1 MDRSVAGKLLRDEL
15 NQHGLDDWKARIS
28 IDHTHFL
35 GLCDYKAKTIFLN
48 GHHIDLNPDVA
59 VINTIKHEVAHALTP
74 GHNHDMVW
82 EAKAREL
89 GCDSCK
95 PCSDFDLPEDA
106 LDALR
111 GGGSV
116 EVSFTEEVV
125 RKVQYKATRVQELC
139 PDCGKPAKEKFSTQ
153 LVNRNGTTVRL
164 ITLECFHVITR
175 VIPKATPFDTIV
187 SNDWKPEVKDCKHDW
202 TGPIKTQCMKCGEY
216 KLYEFQVVS
225 AKFIE
230 AGLAARKGVGAF
242 HEMGLGKT
250 ICSLAILRF
259 HAEYTPVLCIVK
271 SGLKFQWF
279 KEIIR
284 WLGPSYLAQ
293 VISTSRDPIMKGLK
307 MYVISYDLLR
317 RYPIERLQEAGFKL
331 VIMDECQQIKNVDSG
346 RTQAVRKLV
355 GDQNIKVIPLSG
367 TPWKNRG
374 SEFFPVLNMMDPY
387 RFNSP
392 KAFYDRWVDYY
403 FDGPRRKEGGLRNP
417 AQFKEYVKDIII
429 RFERSEV
436 MQELPLISRTKLHVQ
451 LDEIDQEV
459 YDESVSDFVTW
470 YNDAVL
476 SGEEDMLDGLELLAR
491 MSRMRHIAG
500 LAKIPATEAFVEEF
514 VEDTDRKITI
524 FVHHKDVGEILYD
537 KFLKTYGDQMPV
549 LRITGTQKA
558 EERFEVQETFN
569 KSPRA
574 ILVASTLAAGEG
586 LNLQTGSDCIIHERQ
601 WNPANEEQAE
611 GRFIRIGQTANVVTA
626 TYVEGEGTIDEHF
639 DVIVEE
645 KRRMFHAAMNR
656 GEAPQWVESDLVKS
670 LAATIV
676 AKFKNGTTTKA
687 SKSLSKKIQLKPVEL
702 A

>member
-15 NQHGLDDWKARIS
+15 NQHGLADWKARIS

-250 ICSLAILRF
+250 I
-259 HAEYTPVLCIVK
+259 
-271 SGLKFQWF
+271 
-279 KEIIR
+279 
-284 WLGPSYLAQ
+284 
-293 VISTSRDPIMKGLK
+293 
-307 MYVISYDLLR
+307 
-317 RYPIERLQEAGFKL
+317 
-331 VIMDECQQIKNVDSG
+331 
-346 RTQAVRKLV
+346 
-355 GDQNIKVIPLSG
+355 
-367 TPWKNRG
+367 
-374 SEFFPVLNMMDPY
+374 
-387 RFNSP
+387 
-392 KAFYDRWVDYY
+392 
-403 FDGPRRKEGGLRNP
+403 
-417 AQFKEYVKDIII
+417 
-429 RFERSEV
+429 
-436 MQELPLISRTKLHVQ
+436 
-451 LDEIDQEV
+451 
-459 YDESVSDFVTW
+459 
-470 YNDAVL
+470 
-476 SGEEDMLDGLELLAR
+476 
-491 MSRMRHIAG
+491 
-500 LAKIPATEAFVEEF
+500 
-514 VEDTDRKITI
+514 
-524 FVHHKDVGEILYD
+524 
-537 KFLKTYGDQMPV
+537 
-549 LRITGTQKA
+549 
-558 EERFEVQETFN
+558 
-569 KSPRA
+569 
-574 ILVASTLAAGEG
+574 
-586 LNLQTGSDCIIHERQ
+586 
-601 WNPANEEQAE
+601 
-611 GRFIRIGQTANVVTA
+611 
-626 TYVEGEGTIDEHF
+626 
-639 DVIVEE
+639 
-645 KRRMFHAAMNR
+645 
-656 GEAPQWVESDLVKS
+656 
-670 LAATIV
+670 
-676 AKFKNGTTTKA
+676 
-687 SKSLSKKIQLKPVEL
+687 
-702 A
+702 